1 MSQRKQYTAMSAAS
15 DVEATFKLLEGRWK
29 LAILFQLF
37 DGQVRRF
44 SDLERLLP
52 GVTKKMLT
60 AAAQGHGEGRH
71 RLANGPSGVSIA
83 GRLSDQR
90 VGEDAVPGDG
100 FAAAV
105 VRATRGRMM
114 RARANRRVRSTGES
128 PGREAIDMGAVDEG
142 EALRF
147 PSADART
154 LLDYH
159 PIAAIAPSSQ
169 RNDSTTC

>member
-60 AAAQGHGEGRH
+60 QQLKGMEKEG
-71 RLANGPSGVSIA
+71 I
-83 GRLSDQR
+83 
-90 VGEDAVPGDG
+90 
-100 FAAAV
+100 V
-105 VRATRGRMM
+105 VRTAYPGFPL
-114 RARANRRVRSTGES
+114 RVDYR
-128 PGREAIDMGAVDEG
+128 I
-142 EALRF
+142 
-147 PSADART
+147 SAWGKT
-154 LLDYH
+154 LC
-159 PIAAIAPSSQ
+159 PVM
-169 RNDSTTC
+169 DSLLQWYEQCEEE